1 MRRGLGSV
9 AALVAVVMLCASSPA
24 GAATRDDTDT
34 LQAKL
39 DAGGAIF
46 LPKLPGGQ
54 CYATRGLWLS
64 RDDTSITSDG
74 ACLVALGLGRVQV
87 DPRAKKPH
95 YANAVFD
102 ISHSD
107 VRRPVPARVSISGL
121 RIVVPKA
128 KRIHGVLVEGNAV
141 SLTHLSI
148 AGAPLTGIRVG
159 YGAAGDGAM
168 SSRISIADNT
178 VSGAQRDGIVV
189 YGPIG
194 VRIERNVVS
203 DATLSGIHVRAA
215 DRGQPVID
223 VHVVGN
229 TASRNRGA
237 GIFVDLDPANGVPIF
252 ARGIEVTGNRLLN
265 NGLGT
270 QRALR
275 AGMLV
280 AGRGE
285 VGLSANTFSGNRG
298 RALLRRGPRPLKA
311 PIAGRSVAPPST
323 GDDTQW
329 LQSRLDRGGG
339 TIFLPKLPGGACYA
353 TRGLWVSH
361 DHTTITSDGACI
373 TSLGLG
379 AVRLTSTDGDPI
391 AASAVFYINRSSKKR
406 PAPLDIEISNL
417 RIVVPPGQG
426 LDGVGVFAHDVTL
439 SKLDISGAPRD
450 DIILGGRANGNQY
463 AGNVSILDSHLT
475 GAARNAISADA
486 VIGLDVERNVVEGV
500 RDEPPGQPG
509 AGIDVEPG
517 GRSEPTLDVRIIGNT
532 FRDNAGPGILL
543 ELEPNEG
550 PAIVAT
556 NLEIRGNTIVR
567 NARKP
572 SPPKRAG
579 VVLAGGQD
587 GGAGTLVLRDNV
599 IRNNGGPGIML
610 THFKLQLDAA
620 NNDIAGNDA

>member
-1 MRRGLGSV
+1 VRRSLGSV
-9 AALVAVVMLCASSPA
+9 AALVAVLLLCAGAPA
-24 GAATRDDTDT
+24 GAATRDDTDM

-46 LPKLPGGQ
+46 LPQLPDGQ

-64 RDDTSITSDG
+64 RDDTRITSDG
-74 ACLVALGLGRVQV
+74 ACVVALGLGRAQV

-107 VRRPVPARVSISGL
+107 VRKPVPARVSISGL

-128 KRIHGVLVEGNAV
+128 KRMHGVLVEGGAV
-141 SLTHLSI
+141 SLTHLAI

-159 YGAAGDGAM
+159 YGVAGDGAM
-168 SSRISIADNT
+168 SERIAITDNT
-178 VSGAQRDGIVV
+178 VSGAQLDGIVA
-189 YGPIG
+189 YGPIDL
-194 VRIERNVVS
+194 RIERNVVS
-203 DATLSGIHVRAA
+203 SAASSGIHVRAA

-223 VHVVGN
+223 VRVTGN
-229 TASRNRGA
+229 TATRNRGA
-237 GIFVDLDPANGVPIF
+237 GIFVDLDPPNGVPVF
-252 ARGIEVTGNRLLN
+252 ARGIEVTGNRLVR

-275 AGMLV
+275 AGLLV

-285 VGLSANTFSGNRG
+285 VALSGNTFSGNRG
-298 RALLRRGPRPLKA
+298 RALLKRGPRALAAQVP
-311 PIAGRSVAPPST
+311 GRSVAPPST
-323 GDDTQW
+323 GDDTAW

-373 TSLGLG
+373 VSLGLG
-379 AVRLTSTDGDPI
+379 PVRLHSVDGDPI
-391 AASAVFYINRSSKKR
+391 AASAVFFINRSTPKR
-406 PAPLDIEISNL
+406 PAPVDIEISNL
-417 RIVVPPGQG
+417 RIAVPPGQG

-439 SKLDISGAPRD
+439 GKLEITGAPRD
-450 DIILGGRANGNQY
+450 DITISGRANGNLY
-463 AGNVSILDSHLT
+463 AGNVSILDSRLS
-475 GAARNAISADA
+475 GAARNAISADS
-486 VIGLDVERNVVEGV
+486 VIGLDVERNTIDGV
-500 RDEPPGQPG
+500 RDEPPGQPA
-509 AGIDVEPG
+509 AGIDVEPSS
-517 GRSEPTLDVRIIGNT
+517 RNEPTLDVRIVGNT
-532 FRDNAGPGILL
+532 IRDNAGPGIML

-550 PAIVAT
+550 PAIVST
-556 NLEIRGNTIVR
+556 DLEIRSNTVVR

-572 SPPKRAG
+572 FPPKRAG
-579 VVLAGGQD
+579 IVLAGGQD

-599 IRNNGGPGIML
+599 IRNNGGPGIMQ
-610 THFKLQLDAA
+610 THFKLQVDAA